1 MNMPRHMSLPALSA
15 LAMLLALQ
23 SPAGAAPAAPA
34 APATAPTP
42 VTAPRGG
49 ASHDGA
55 GLIYAKVTMR
65 DGATHE
71 GYLRWKDEDAFWDDL
86 FSARQNEVPWFEF
99 ADQEQ
104 LAAEQRQRYYQSH
117 GLVDRLAWAMHH
129 RGDEVKISR
138 PFICRYGDLAA
149 LLLTEDEEEPVVAV
163 VRDGREVAL
172 RGPSRDIDSDLLV
185 YGKTDKPVDLAWDDV
200 REIRFAA
207 APATAAPY
215 ARRLAGTVEARVGM
229 LVGNLQWDTSEC
241 TSLDVLDSDQE
252 DVPLEKVR
260 RIARNRRGGSSV
272 TLVDGRTLELEGTN
286 DVGEGNRGV
295 AVEVAGLGRVLVP
308 WNRFTAADLRL
319 VTAASPGY
327 ADFAPPVPLKGTIAT
342 NDGKTLVGR
351 LVYDL
356 DEAFS
361 CDLLHGKLEECDYQ
375 IPFARVAAI
384 APRGEATCEV
394 TLRDGRKLVLGGDE
408 DTGEG
413 HAGMLVFA
421 DGQEKPTWLPWR
433 AVRRIDFTP

>member
-1 MNMPRHMSLPALSA
+1 MNIPRRTSLPAL
-15 LAMLLALQ
+15 LALLI
-23 SPAGAAPAAPA
+23 SAATAVSAASGVSTPAAPPAGAPARLA
-34 APATAPTP
+34 
-42 VTAPRGG
+42 V
-49 ASHDGA
+49 SHEGA
-55 GLIYAKVTMR
+55 GFIYGHVMMR
-65 DGATHE
+65 DGTTHE

-86 FSARQNEVPWFEF
+86 FSARQNDPPWFEY

-104 LAAEQRQRYYQSH
+104 LAADQRQRYYQSH

-129 RGDEVKISR
+129 RDDEVKISR
-138 PFICRYGDLAA
+138 RFICRYGDLAA
-149 LLLTEDEEEPVVAV
+149 LKLTEDEEEPVVAV
-163 VRDGREVAL
+163 VRDGREVTV
-172 RGPSRDIDSDLLV
+172 RGPSRDVDSDLLV
-185 YGKTDKPVDLAWDDV
+185 YGKADKPAELAWADV

-207 APATAAPY
+207 APATATPY
-215 ARRLAGTVEARVGM
+215 ARRLAGTVEARGGT

-241 TSLDVLDSDQE
+241 TSLDVLDSKQE

-272 TLVDGRTLELEGTN
+272 TLLDGRALELEGTN

-319 VTAASPGY
+319 VPAVSPSY
-327 ADFAPPVPLKGTIAT
+327 ADFAVPTPLKGTIAT

-356 DEAFS
+356 DEAYT

-421 DGQEKPTWLPWR
+421 DGQDKPTWLPWS
-433 AVRRIDFTP
+433 AVKRIDFTP